1 MKIAVINFSGNVGK
15 STVAKH
21 MLAPRIQNA
30 AFISVESI
38 NADEGTGDSMRGKQF
53 GALSEQLMMRDAII
67 VDVGSSNVEDF
78 VRLMGQ
84 YRGSHEDIDLFVVPA
99 VKEAKQIKDTIST
112 IQALSAMGVGAK
124 KIRVVFNRIEVDES
138 IEDNFYP
145 LIAYHEDT
153 KAFTLRT
160 KAAIQY
166 SELYQRLRPYNTT
179 ITELLLDN
187 TDYKAVLRDA
197 KTESARTEAA
207 ARVSMRRLAASAQAN
222 LDAVFNCIIAK

>member
-1 MKIAVINFSGNVGK
+1 MKVAVINFSGNVGK

-21 MLAPRIQNA
+21 MLAPRINNA
-30 AFISVESI
+30 TFISVESI
-38 NADEGTGDSMRGKQF
+38 NADEGDGNSMRGKQF
-53 GALSEQLMMRDAII
+53 GALSEQLMLRDAII

-78 VRLMGQ
+78 FRLMGQ

-99 VKEAKQIKDTIST
+99 VKEAKQIKDTIAT
-112 IQALSAMGVGAK
+112 ISALSSLGVGAK
-124 KIRVVFNRIEVDES
+124 KIRVVFNRVEVDEL
-138 IEDNFYP
+138 IEDFFYP

-153 KAFTLRT
+153 KSFTLRT

-197 KTESARTEAA
+197 KTEASRTEAA

-222 LDAVFNCIIAK
+222 LDTVFSSVVSR

>member
-1 MKIAVINFSGNVGK
+1 L
-15 STVAKH
+15 
-21 MLAPRIQNA
+21 ML
-30 AFISVESI
+30 
-38 NADEGTGDSMRGKQF
+38 
-53 GALSEQLMMRDAII
+53 RDAII

-78 VRLMGQ
+78 FRLMGQ

-99 VKEAKQIKDTIST
+99 VKEAKQIKDTIAT
-112 IQALSAMGVGAK
+112 ISALSSLGVGAK
-124 KIRVVFNRIEVDES
+124 KIRVVFNRVEVDES
-138 IEDNFYP
+138 IEDSFYP

-197 KTESARTEAA
+197 KTEASRTEAA

-222 LDAVFNCIIAK
+222 LDTVFTSVVSR